1 MPDFKIL
8 DVFADNARLVVRVE
22 HYNADDSVWFT
33 ENYCWQG
40 REGLKRKRQT
50 NSDGAYLMDDGN
62 VAPLMP
68 ADPVT
73 GFAEPY
79 LPDGRT
85 WARYDIP
92 YMDESS
98 ILGTIRSTH
107 DDRLVSGW
115 PQGSVDAMSSTGQPN
130 PRDEAGISTLVSL
143 FSSLKGR
150 EV

>member
-8 DVFADNARLVVRVE
+8 DVFADNARLVVRAE
-22 HYNADDSVWFT
+22 HYNADGSVWFT
-33 ENYCWQG
+33 EHYRWQG

-50 NSDGAYLMDDGN
+50 NSDGGYIMDDGN

-68 ADPVT
+68 VDVVN
-73 GFAEPY
+73 GIAEPY

-92 YMDESS
+92 YMDEGS

-115 PQGSVDAMSSTGQPN
+115 PQGSVDVMSPTGQAQD
-130 PRDEAGISTLVSL
+130 RDEAGISTLVSL
-143 FSSLKGR
+143 FSSLKDR